1 MKIILLIF
9 SSLVIFTFCISK
21 YSSMKKEEKTQN
33 EQFIK
38 NITKTMNEDFADLNK
53 PIVKKDYLLK
63 SK

>member
-1 MKIILLIF
+1 MKIILLVF

>member
-1 MKIILLIF
+1 
-9 SSLVIFTFCISK
+9 
-21 YSSMKKEEKTQN
+21 MKKEEKTQN

-53 PIVKKDYLLK
+53 PIVKKDCLLK